1 LKYLSNSETASAS
14 ITERVQMRTAIVTGA
29 SRGLGRAFAIGLAK
43 DGFALSLCA
52 RDIPALEETAALA
65 RDAGAPAVLITA
77 TDLAQVSAAPD
88 VVARTLAELGQI
100 DALINNAGATKRG
113 DFLSLTEDDFQ
124 EGFALKFHATVRFC
138 RAAWPS
144 LADSS
149 GVIVNISGVGAHTPE
164 ADFTI
169 GGSVNS
175 ALINFTKAISKRAQG
190 TGMRINTLCPG
201 HIMTDRLSR
210 RIDALSQER
219 QISRDAA
226 REVIREAQ
234 GIQRYGEAGEVADV
248 VRFLCSPAASYIH
261 GTVINVDGG
270 ATPGL

>member
-1 LKYLSNSETASAS
+1 
-14 ITERVQMRTAIVTGA
+14 MRTAIVTGA

-52 RDIPALEETAALA
+52 RDGAALEETAQLA
-65 RDAGAPAVLITA
+65 RAAGSPKIIIVAADLSQAGAAEKVVSETLNA
-77 TDLAQVSAAPD
+77 T
-88 VVARTLAELGQI
+88 GQI

-113 DFLSLTEDDFQ
+113 DFLSLTDDDFH

-138 RAAWPS
+138 RAAWDALS
-144 LADSS
+144 HSK
-149 GVIVNISGVGAHTPE
+149 GNIVNISGVGAHTPE
-164 ADFTI
+164 PDFTI

-201 HIMTDRLSR
+201 HIVTDRLSR
-210 RIDALSQER
+210 RIEVLANER
-219 QISRDAA
+219 NISIEAA
-226 REVIREAQ
+226 REEIREAQ
-234 GIQRYGEAGEVADV
+234 GIQRYGEADEVADV
-248 VRFLCSPAASYIH
+248 VRFLCSRAAAYVH

-270 ATPGL
+270 ATPGI